1 MHYKNMLKMDL
12 FQGYIYIYIYK
23 ITILIIRLPGL
34 LYGSPHKRDQV
45 MPLNYKALGNCGY
58 EIVVIELKRAYPK

>member
-1 MHYKNMLKMDL
+1 MQFTFFFGLKLVGEGLREDSNTGYPHGKN
-12 FQGYIYIYIYK
+12 
-23 ITILIIRLPGL
+23 
-34 LYGSPHKRDQV
+34 QV